1 MSHQNHRQALLVDTA
16 RCFDALDSLQP
27 EVDFCL
33 VYLLQQYLCTRKGL
47 SLKRFK
53 VTECLSILENYYIQP
68 ANLSV

>member
-16 RCFDALDSLQP
+16 RCFGALDSLQP
-27 EVDFCL
+27 EVDFCR
-33 VYLLQQYLCTRKGL
+33 VYLLQQYLSTRKGL